1 MIEREKKFIVT
12 SEKAIELKR
21 LAIARK
27 GIAQWYIIGFEELA
41 AKFGVENASECRLR
55 FIFSK
60 GKEKW
65 VLTFKSKPTGY
76 ERQEHEFD
84 IENPLEILAFITA
97 ESPVVA
103 KTRYVLLKQS
113 NTEIELDEYIQ
124 LDVGY
129 KVDFLVE
136 VETASEFKEFEE
148 RFGLEGEVAVE
159 EYEKYSNKNIAIKS
173 NLPIGVIIEKVKNA
187 IK

>member
-1 MIEREKKFIVT
+1 MIEREKKYVVT
-12 SEKAIELKR
+12 SEKAAELKKG
-21 LAIARK
+21 AVARK
-27 GIAQWYIIGFEELA
+27 GIAQWYIKDFSKLA
-41 AKFGVENASECRLR
+41 AKFGVENISECRLR

-84 IENPLEILAFITA
+84 IENPLEILAFITP
-97 ESPVVA
+97 ESTVVA
-103 KTRYVLLKQS
+103 KTRYILMKES
-113 NTEIELDEYIQ
+113 NAEIELDEYIQ

-136 VETASEFKEFEE
+136 VETTSDFKEFEE
-148 RFGLEGEVAVE
+148 MFDLDGAVATE
-159 EYEKYSNKNIAIKS
+159 MYEKFSNKNIAIRS
-173 NLPIGVIIEKVKNA
+173 NLPMEVIIEKVKNA
-187 IK
+187 VK